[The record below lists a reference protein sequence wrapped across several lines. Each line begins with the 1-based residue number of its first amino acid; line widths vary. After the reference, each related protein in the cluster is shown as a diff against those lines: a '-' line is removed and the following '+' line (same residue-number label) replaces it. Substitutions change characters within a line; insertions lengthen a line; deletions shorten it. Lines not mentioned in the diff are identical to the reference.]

1 MEKLRVGYA
10 GTALSSYFAEEN
22 NPYERAIN
30 GLE

>member
-10 GTALSSYFAEEN
+10 GTVLSSYFAEEN